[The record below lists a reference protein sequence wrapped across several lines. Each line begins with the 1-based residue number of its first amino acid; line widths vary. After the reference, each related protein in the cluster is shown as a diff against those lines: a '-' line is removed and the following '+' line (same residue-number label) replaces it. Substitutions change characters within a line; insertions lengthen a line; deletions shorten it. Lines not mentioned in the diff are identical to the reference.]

1 MPRRKPA
8 TPPISPSERDLHAAI
23 DRLLA
28 NDPRNKDLVRVVRE
42 KSTVPINKLNVAK
55 EANKSR
61 TTLDKYPTVVARIEA
76 LSKPPAVSTRD
87 ALEQLRTE
95 KHQVETERR
104 EAIDVAVAMLARM
117 RKLEDDA
124 ARAVAEARR
133 VAKRPDANKAVG
145 IGNVLPF
152 MSRPNDG

>member
-42 KSTVPINKLNVAK
+42 KSIVPINKLNVAK
-55 EANKSR
+55 EAERSR
-61 TTLDKYPTVVARIEA
+61 TTLDKYPAVVARIEA
-76 LSKPPAVSTRD
+76 LSKLPATSTRD
-87 ALEQLRTE
+87 ALEQLRTD
-95 KHQVETERR
+95 KHRLDAERR
-104 EAIDVAVAMLARM
+104 EAIDVSVAMLVKM

-124 ARAVAEARR
+124 ARAVAEAQR
-133 VAKRPDANKAVG
+133 VAKRPDANRVVG
-145 IGNVLPF
+145 NENILPF
-152 MSRPNDG
+152 KGSPNDA